1 MAWMRRP
8 SAEGNGGQEG
18 KSNTL
23 KPEALREIEE
33 VISKI
38 VSSLASPKKAKS
50 TFVRYQYIT
59 GSRMSE
65 LFVENPEEF
74 REILYRDYGQLSDEI
89 MARIV
94 EALAEAAQSEEKP
107 PSIDSSEFKEYVGR
121 LAKKLEERLEE
132 ITSEISIKHVKEEK
146 NQGKKFKK
154 CGNNC

>member
-1 MAWMRRP
+1 MVWMRRA
-8 SAEGNGGQEG
+8 STEGNGGHEE
-18 KSNTL
+18 KSVML

-38 VSSLASPKKAKS
+38 VSSFVNPKKAKS

-89 MARIV
+89 VARVV
-94 EALAEAAQSEEKP
+94 EALAEIAQSEEKP
-107 PSIDSSEFKEYVGR
+107 PSMDSSEFKEYITR
-121 LAKKLEERLEE
+121 LTRKLEERLEKISFE
-132 ITSEISIKHVKEEK
+132 ASVKHAKSSEG
-146 NQGKKFKK
+146 QGGSPGK
-154 CGNNC
+154 